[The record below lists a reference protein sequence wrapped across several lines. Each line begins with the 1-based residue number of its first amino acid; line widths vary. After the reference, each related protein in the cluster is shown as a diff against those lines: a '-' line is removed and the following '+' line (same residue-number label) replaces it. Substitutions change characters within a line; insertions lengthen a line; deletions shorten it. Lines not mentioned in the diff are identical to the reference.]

1 MKKLSFFSFA
11 LAALALGACSSDNID
26 DLGSSG
32 KGFGSDGNGYMKLSI
47 NLPTRS
53 GSNFTRANDDTQDG
67 ELFEYEVKDATL
79 ILFGSETDNPNNAT
93 FKAAYDMNLIFNA
106 AADGDQITS
115 QASKVQKIG
124 VISDANIY
132 ALVVLNRN
140 GVFTVGADN
149 TLKFGSGQASFSGNF
164 VDFTKK
170 TVSSENSFTT
180 TGFFM
185 TNAPVVDKPGN
196 APLTSPTTTILVPV
210 KNNIFKT
217 ENEAENSPAADI
229 MVERAV
235 AKVDVEP
242 VNGFG
247 NGGIN
252 AGVDLTYSL
261 AGWELANK
269 NTSSYIVR
277 NWNQDVS
284 GTALYGDGWY
294 ALASDGDGLTKTEAL
309 KKNPYR
315 FAGFEKIKE
324 DDPHNPVSNYYRTYF
339 GIDPNYSSD
348 ASFDNSGLQDA
359 DAFQTEN
366 TKYCLENTFDVARQ
380 SIKNTTCA
388 IIKIKFNLPAGWGSA
403 NFYTVNGNTDK
414 IYNEVNAKN
423 EIAKK
428 ATELYGDKI
437 KAEVEGKPEWTATGF
452 TIRVEEVELEE
463 RGADGQVK
471 AQSVKFVATATG
483 GDPINT
489 FDRSLDAAELAELN
503 KDIVVTEYENAYSYY
518 TVPIKHFGDDL
529 TPWNKENKTIESY
542 PGGEDVA
549 SANWLGR
556 YGVLRN
562 NWYKLT
568 LNSVKKIGSAVVPD
582 IESDATLDDNI
593 NNYVSL
599 KVNVL
604 SWAVRNQGI
613 DLE

>member
-93 FKAAYDMNLIFNA
+93 FKAAYDMNLTFN
-106 AADGDQITS
+106 DEPTDNDQITS

-149 TLKFGSGQASFSGNF
+149 TLKFGSENAFSGNF

-170 TVSSENSFTT
+170 TVGSESSFTT

-242 VNGFG
+242 VSGFE
-247 NGGIN
+247 NTSIN
-252 AGVDLTYSL
+252 AGVNLTYSL

-284 GTALYGDGWY
+284 GTTLYGDGWY
-294 ALASDGDGLTKTEAL
+294 ALASDGDGLTITEAL
-309 KKNPYR
+309 NKNPYR

-359 DAFQTEN
+359 AAFQTEN

-388 IIKIKFNLPAGWGSA
+388 IIKIKFNLPADWGSA

-437 KAEVEGKPEWTATGF
+437 KAEVEQNDEWKGKVF
-452 TIRVEEVELEE
+452 TIKATEVELEE

-471 AQSVKFVATATG
+471 AKSVKFVVTDAG
-483 GDPINT
+483 GSVQPL
-489 FDRSLDAAELAELN
+489 DRPLDGTELAELN
-503 KDIVVTEYENAYSYY
+503 KDIIVTEYENAYSYY

-542 PGGEDVA
+542 PGGENAA

-582 IESDATLDDNI
+582 IKNDATLDDNI